1 MERQAT
7 IRQLQKIRN
16 IGPAMAKK
24 LYDAEIYRLED
35 LIELGAEDAYI
46 RIDESGGFCGIHH
59 PAYLYALEGAIIDCA
74 WQDLPTERKKELQ
87 SFAARL

>member
-1 MERQAT
+1 MDRQET
-7 IRQLQKIRN
+7 ISQLKKIKN

-35 LIELGAEDAYI
+35 LIELGAEEAYI
-46 RIDESGGFCGIHH
+46 KIDESGGFCGIHH

-74 WQDLPTERKKELQ
+74 WKDLPQERKHELKA
-87 SFAARL
+87 FAARL